1 MIISMTIVM
10 MMMPSLKSY
19 DHHSHILMR
28 IMIIDHHH
36 KDLLLGVAKGVD
48 LPSYFRDRTL
58 AKSICLQLK
67 GSKELMLYETLIIL
81 QYMIDIG
88 TSTDFLTKTLPAN

>member
-1 MIISMTIVM
+1 MTIV

-19 DHHSHILMR
+19 DHHSHI
-28 IMIIDHHH
+28 DHHKH
-36 KDLLLGVAKGVD
+36 HDQDKNLLLGVAKGVD

-67 GSKELMLYETLIIL
+67 GSKELMLYETLITL
-81 QYMIDIG
+81 QYMIDIS
-88 TSTDFLTKTLPAN
+88 TSRDFLTKTLPAN